1 VSKKV
6 WNILL
11 SGLGGQGILFMAR
24 VLAEAAIKEGYF
36 VRGAETHG
44 MAQRGGSVV
53 GHLRIGDVESS
64 LVREGGAD
72 VLLSLDEIEAYRN
85 LNYLAPSSVLCVNTK
100 NSQFPREEVRGFL
113 TRLGVK
119 VYGFDALGL
128 ALSKGIPQSV
138 NLALVGYLMGTGAL
152 PIQYE
157 TIRSVV
163 EGLGKKQLSE
173 KNLELLEQAF
183 QMARSHAV

>member
-1 VSKKV
+1 MSKSV
-6 WNILL
+6 WNIVL

-24 VLAEAAIKEGYF
+24 VLAEAAIREGYF

-44 MAQRGGSVV
+44 MAQRGGSVI
-53 GHLRIGDVESS
+53 GHIRIGEVGSS

-85 LNYLAPSSVLCVNTK
+85 LNYLAPSSLMCVNTSNK
-100 NSQFPREEVRGFL
+100 KFPREEVRGFL
-113 TRLGVK
+113 EELGIK

-138 NLALVGYLMGTGAL
+138 NLALVGYLIGIGFL
-152 PIQYE
+152 PIRYE
-157 TIRSVV
+157 VVRSVV
-163 EGLGKKQLSE
+163 EGIGKSRFLE
-173 KNLELLEQAF
+173 RDLELLEHAY
-183 QMARSHAV
+183 QMGKDQG